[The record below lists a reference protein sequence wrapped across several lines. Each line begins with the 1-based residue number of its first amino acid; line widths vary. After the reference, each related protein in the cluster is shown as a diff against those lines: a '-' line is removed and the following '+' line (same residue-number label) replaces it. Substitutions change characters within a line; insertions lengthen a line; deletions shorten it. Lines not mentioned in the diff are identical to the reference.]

1 MPLFPP
7 MTLYSWHGKSCNHT
21 SEAVI
26 KFKPVLF
33 IHMLKKISGMTKS
46 TSTQLVPKSAFSKTP
61 ETLIPVKFTFCYRQ
75 MFNLHAGKEIM
86 GHLLNECKTPK
97 AKI

>member
-7 MTLYSWHGKSCNHT
+7 MTLYSWHRKSRNHT

-33 IHMLKKISGMTKS
+33 IHMLKKISGMAKS
-46 TSTQLVPKSAFSKTP
+46 TSTQLVQKSAFSKIP
-61 ETLIPVKFTFCYRQ
+61 ETLTHVKSTFSYHQ
-75 MFNLHAGKEIM
+75 MFNLHVGKEIM
-86 GHLLNECKTPK
+86 GHTSC
-97 AKI
+97 